1 MARLGSPS
9 HNINQLNFYFALS
22 LSLNIITYS
31 LGFLR
36 LGVVGGQKNP
46 FPYGANGLLFFL
58 TLQGSSITNQ
68 KFSLL
73 SCPFRGQDDEGF
85 FLLCVCVITG
95 GGGGIACGM
104 VYVIVHFIGREKP
117 NRIVQGEWHSSCPV
131 AEYKRIWNSRFFF
144 FRVYEQSLTSAI
156 TVRPHDPIYAHQLI

>member
-95 GGGGIACGM
+95 GGGGDSMWHGLCNSPFHWEGKAQPNCPRRM
-104 VYVIVHFIGREKP
+104 AFIM
-117 NRIVQGEWHSSCPV
+117 SSC
-131 AEYKRIWNSRFFF
+131 
-144 FRVYEQSLTSAI
+144 RV
-156 TVRPHDPIYAHQLI
+156 